1 MHITFIC
8 TGNTCRSPMAE
19 GIARN
24 IIAQEY
30 PDSGVTVS
38 SAGTGAFGGD
48 AASQH
53 SIDVCREIGV
63 DISGHRSQC
72 LNPEILEKTDLFAVM
87 TGNHAAFLR
96 RCGVPS
102 DHIAVLGNI
111 PDPYGGSEEI
121 YRRCRD
127 RIYTE
132 VQKLLRRVIGEP
144 KQDASNPLPEIVWEE
159 KPDDG
164 ANESSE

>member
-1 MHITFIC
+1 
-8 TGNTCRSPMAE
+8 MAE

-87 TGNHAAFLR
+87 TGNHA
-96 RCGVPS
+96 
-102 DHIAVLGNI
+102 I

-127 RIYTE
+127 RIHTE